1 MSAFAVRQAG
11 PGDEEALAALD
22 ALCFGDSAWSLDSF
36 TKEMNDNPFA
46 LYIVAET
53 ISDAELAEMAEIPSG
68 VQAGEVGGSE
78 NVEAAGA
85 EAQDPVEIPDPEIMG
100 YVGLWLIAGEGHIT
114 NVAVHP
120 DHRRG
125 GVAKVLLKLILDACE
140 EQGIK
145 DVTLEVRP
153 SNEAALGLYRGF
165 GFKEE
170 GRRPKYYENGED
182 ALILWRRGK

>member
-22 ALCFGDSAWSLDSF
+22 ALCFGEGAWSLDSF

-46 LYIVAET
+46 VYIVAET
-53 ISDAELAEMAEIPSG
+53 VSNAELAEMAEMPYE
-68 VQAGEVGGSE
+68 GEG
-78 NVEAAGA
+78 EAD
-85 EAQDPVEIPDPEIMG
+85 EPVDIPDPELMG

-125 GVAKVLLKLILDACE
+125 GVAKVLMKLMLDLCE
-140 EQGIK
+140 EQGVT

-153 SNEAALGLYRGF
+153 SNTAALNLYRGF

-170 GRRPKYYENGED
+170 GLRPKYYENGED
-182 ALILWRRGK
+182 ALILWRRAEK